1 MKNNQLLLFV
11 VVCLTLIVNSCG
23 TLRINKTSDFKKNT
37 NLDSLNGKYFSIPFH
52 SKNTSDKDFF
62 LLMNKY
68 NTKSDF
74 FNLEFIDKNNLK
86 ISYDE
91 IVENK
96 LVPKEIILKGKRKKK
111 FFEVYFS
118 KKQFFI
124 PILYG
129 NFEIY
134 RLRIG
139 FDKSGK
145 ILIRN
150 FYDSSGNILFI
161 GGGFSGETKS
171 LFEKIENS
179 STTIPFSKD
188 GKWGFKKKN
197 DTIIKHL
204 YDFVRAFDGNCA
216 RVCKNSKWGLIDNKG
231 NYLSEIIYDSI
242 NPIITNNDDDFK
254 HYFVYLNRKIGII
267 NSTGKISV
275 PVIYDEIK
283 NNGEFLEIKIGNKF
297 GFCNYENVIIP
308 SIYSRLSSYI
318 YHQYNYAEAERDNI
332 IYYVDKM
339 GYEYQTKPNPYYSK
353 IGFLEN
359 GHPKYI
365 PYIESKR
372 KIEIEEQPKG
382 FN

>member
-1 MKNNQLLLFV
+1 MTRKNVFI
-11 VVCLTLIVNSCG
+11 LIVSIFLIYSCG
-23 TLRINKTSDFKKNT
+23 TYRINNTSDFKKTT
-37 NLDSLNGKYFSIPFH
+37 NLDSLNGKYFSRPFL
-52 SKNTSDKDFF
+52 SKRNYNKDFF
-62 LLMNKY
+62 SLINKN

-96 LVPKEIILKGKRKKK
+96 FVSKEIILKGKRKKK

-129 NFEIY
+129 NFEID

-150 FYDSSGNILFI
+150 FSDGSGNILFI
-161 GGGFSGETKS
+161 GGGFSGESKS
-171 LFEKIENS
+171 LFESIEKS

-197 DTIIKHL
+197 ETIIEPV
-204 YDFVRAFDGNCA
+204 YDFVRAFDENHA
-216 RVCKNSKWGLIDNKG
+216 RVCKNNKWGLIDNKG
-231 NYLSEIIYDSI
+231 NYLFEIIYDSI
-242 NPIITNNDDDFK
+242 NPINTYNDDSLK
-254 HYFVYLNRKIGII
+254 HFFVYLNKKKGII
-267 NSTGKISV
+267 NTTGKITV

-283 NNGEFLEIKIGNKF
+283 NNGECPEIKIGDKV

-318 YHQYNYAEAERDNI
+318 YHQYNYAEAERNNI

-339 GYEYQTKPNPYYSK
+339 GFEYQTKPNPFYSK

-359 GHPKYI
+359 GQPKYI
-365 PYIESKR
+365 PNLESKR
-372 KIEIEEQPKG
+372 KIDVEEQLKD

>member
-1 MKNNQLLLFV
+1 M
-11 VVCLTLIVNSCG
+11 NSCG
-23 TLRINKTSDFKKNT
+23 TLRVNKTSDFKKNT
-37 NLDSLNGKYFSIPFH
+37 NLDSLNGKYFSRPFL
-52 SKNTSDKDFF
+52 SKNTSNQDFF
-62 LLMNKY
+62 SLINKN

-74 FNLEFIDKNNLK
+74 LNLEFIDNNNLK

-96 LVPKEIILKGKRKKK
+96 LVYKEIILKGKRKKK

-129 NFEIY
+129 NFQID

-150 FYDSSGNILFI
+150 FYDGSGNILFI

-171 LFEKIENS
+171 LFEKVENS

-188 GKWGFKKKN
+188 SKWGFKKKN
-197 DTIIKHL
+197 DTIIDPL
-204 YDFVRAFDGNCA
+204 YDFVRAFNGNCA
-216 RVCKNSKWGLIDNKG
+216 RISKNSKWGLIDNKG
-231 NYLSEIIYDSI
+231 NYLSEMIYDSI
-242 NPIITNNDDDFK
+242 NPIITSNDDNFK
-254 HYFVYLNRKIGII
+254 HYFVYLNRKKGII
-267 NSTGKISV
+267 NSTGKITV
-275 PVIYDEIK
+275 PVIYDEVK
-283 NNGEFLEIKIGNKF
+283 NNGEFLEMKIGDKF

-332 IYYVDKM
+332 IYYVDKI

-359 GHPKYI
+359 GQPKYI
-365 PYIESKR
+365 PHLESKR
-372 KIEIEEQPKG
+372 KIEIEEQFKD

>member
-1 MKNNQLLLFV
+1 MTRKKVFIFIV
-11 VVCLTLIVNSCG
+11 SIFLIYSCG
-23 TLRINKTSDFKKNT
+23 TYRINKTSDFKKNT
-37 NLDSLNGKYFSIPFH
+37 NLDSLNGKYFSKRFL
-52 SKNTSDKDFF
+52 SKKTYNQDFF
-62 LLMNKY
+62 SLINKS

-74 FNLEFIDKNNLK
+74 FNLVFIDKNNLK

-96 LVPKEIILKGKRKKK
+96 FVPKEIILKGKRKKK

-124 PILYG
+124 PFLFG
-129 NFEIY
+129 SFEID

-150 FYDSSGNILFI
+150 FSDGSGNILFI
-161 GGGFSGETKS
+161 GGGFSGESKY
-171 LFEKIENS
+171 LFESVEKS
-179 STTIPFSKD
+179 STTIPFSKN

-197 DTIIKHL
+197 DIIIEPI
-204 YDFVRAFDGNCA
+204 YDFVRAFDENYA
-216 RVCKNSKWGLIDNKG
+216 RVCINNKWGLIDDKG
-231 NYLSEIIYDSI
+231 NNLSEIIYDNI
-242 NPIITNNDDDFK
+242 IPIITNNDDSLK
-254 HYFVYLNRKIGII
+254 HSFVYLNGKKGII
-267 NSTGKISV
+267 NSTGKITV
-275 PVIYDEIK
+275 PVVYDEIK
-283 NNGEFLEIKIGNKF
+283 NNGEFLEIKIGDKV

-318 YHQYNYAEAERDNI
+318 YHQYNYAEAEKNNI

-339 GYEYQTKPNPYYSK
+339 GFEYETKPNPYYSK

-359 GHPKYI
+359 GQPKYI
-365 PYIESKR
+365 PNLESKR
-372 KIEIEEQPKG
+372 KIDVEEQFKD

>member
-1 MKNNQLLLFV
+1 MTRKKVFI
-11 VVCLTLIVNSCG
+11 LIVSLFIICSCG
-23 TLRINKTSDFKKNT
+23 TYRINNTSDFRKTT
-37 NLDSLNGKYFSIPFH
+37 NLDSLKGRYFSRPFL
-52 SKNTSDKDFF
+52 SKKTNNKDFF
-62 LLMNKY
+62 TLINKN

-74 FNLEFIDKNNLK
+74 FNLELIDKNNLK

-96 LVPKEIILKGKRKKK
+96 FVAKEIILKGKRKKK

-129 NFEIY
+129 NFEID

-150 FYDSSGNILFI
+150 FSDGTSNILFI
-161 GGGFSGETKS
+161 GGGYSGESKS
-171 LFEKIENS
+171 LFESVEKS

-188 GKWGFKKKN
+188 GKWGFKKQN
-197 DTIIKHL
+197 ETIVESE
-204 YDFVRAFDGNCA
+204 YDFVRAFDENYA
-216 RVCKNSKWGLIDNKG
+216 RVSKNNKWGLIDNKG

-242 NPIITNNDDDFK
+242 NPINTSRDSLN
-254 HYFVYLNRKIGII
+254 HSFVYLNRKKGII
-267 NSTGKISV
+267 NSTGKITV

-283 NNGEFLEIKIGNKF
+283 YNGEFLEIKIGDKV

-318 YHQYNYAEAERDNI
+318 FHKYNYAEAERNNI
-332 IYYVDKM
+332 IYFVDKM
-339 GYEYQTKPNPYYSK
+339 GFEYQTKPNPYYSK

-359 GHPKYI
+359 GHPKYM
-365 PYIESKR
+365 PNLESKR
-372 KIEIEEQPKG
+372 KIDVEEQLK
-382 FN
+382 